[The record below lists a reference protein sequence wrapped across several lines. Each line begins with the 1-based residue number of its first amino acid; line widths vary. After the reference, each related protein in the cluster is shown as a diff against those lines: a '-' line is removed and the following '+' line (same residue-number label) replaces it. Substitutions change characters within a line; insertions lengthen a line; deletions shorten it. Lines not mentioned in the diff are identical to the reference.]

1 MSSASQTAPQR
12 LGANVLA
19 LTASQAVTWS
29 MSLVWTLIVPRF
41 LGAAGLGVLVTAS
54 SATAVISV
62 ILGLGAKDF
71 LVREIAADRRR
82 GLSLAGTTVT
92 LRACLVPMYI
102 GAVVLYAHA
111 AHFGPETREVL
122 YLLAGATICSMVAE
136 PVQATFQ
143 GIERMEYLAYGDIFN
158 KTAQSA
164 LGIALAVAGFGAV
177 GLSVSSLAVAVVGVY
192 LWSRWLRGH
201 ARLELRTT
209 VARLN
214 MLVTQ
219 SLPYWAFG
227 LFFMI
232 YLWIDAVILALMAPP
247 EVVGWYGAPT
257 KLFTTL
263 MFVPGIVA
271 TAWLPRM
278 VGAFAEGRNRFRAV
292 ARTPVELVVIVS
304 LPVCVIAAT
313 TARDVIPMLFGRS
326 YGPAVPVMEVL
337 AFCLPPMYVGIML
350 YEVLVATKRPLVW
363 TWLMAGAT
371 VVNPALNIVLIRAAQ
386 HRWHNGAIGA
396 ALALLVTE
404 ILILVAGLV
413 IAGRW
418 ALDGSSVRRFA
429 RALLVTAAMFG
440 IMRLLRPFGFVAA
453 AGSGAATFAGLAWL
467 LRLASAD
474 ELALLKAMFVRLRP
488 GRHPEDPEAGFSP

>member
-1 MSSASQTAPQR
+1 MNRATQVVPRR
-12 LGANVLA
+12 LGANLLA
-19 LTASQAVTWS
+19 LAASQAVTWS
-29 MSLVWTLIVPRF
+29 MSLAWTLVVPRI
-41 LGAAGLGVLVTAS
+41 LGPAGMGILVTAS
-54 SATAVISV
+54 SATAVVSV
-62 ILGLGAKDF
+62 VLGLGARDF
-71 LVREIAADRRR
+71 LVREIAADRSR
-82 GLSLAGTTVT
+82 GLDLAGTTVT
-92 LRACLVPMYI
+92 LRACLIPIYLGVLT
-102 GAVVLYAHA
+102 LYAA
-111 AHFGPETREVL
+111 VAHFGSETTEVL
-122 YLLAGATICSMVAE
+122 YLAAAVTICAMIAE

-143 GIERMEYLAYGDIFN
+143 GIERMEYLAYGDVFN
-158 KTAQSA
+158 RTAQSL
-164 LGIALAVAGFGAV
+164 LGIALAIAGFGAV
-177 GLSVSSLAVAVVGVY
+177 GLSVSSLAVATIGVF
-192 LWSRWLRGH
+192 LWARWVRVH
-201 ARLELRTT
+201 AKLQLRTT
-209 VARLN
+209 LPRLK

-292 ARTPVELVVIVS
+292 ARTPVELVVVVS

-313 TARDVIPMLFGRS
+313 TARNVIPILFGPS

-337 AFCLPPMYVGIML
+337 ALCLPPMYVGIML

-404 ILILVAGLV
+404 VLILVAGLV

-418 ALDGSSVRRFA
+418 VLDGSSVRRFA
-429 RALLVTAAMFG
+429 RALLATAAMFG

-453 AGSGAATFAGLAWL
+453 TGGGAATFAGLAWL

-488 GRHPEDPEAGFSP
+488 GRHPEDPAAGLSP